1 MLILAVFQ
9 FFLLTLVCAQNG
21 PIFDGKRSNPTQ
33 KDLPFL
39 KKASEQTR
47 KDVFQVLGDSQLP
60 IEEKEDIIADIV
72 AKDTEQVKK
81 DFETFRKEVR
91 QRREKKEKALL
102 KSRSRMSEQAANADQ
117 YIEGIVKNDE
127 LNPMQKQ
134 RMIGDLLGGLSD
146 RVRNEL
152 YKARAGLKK
161 LVRRA
166 LKGFRRNKGP
176 NNNEDIGVEVKP
188 ISFSEDGGMIQL

>member
-1 MLILAVFQ
+1 MLLLLVFQ
-9 FFLLTLVCAQNG
+9 FFLFTFVCAQNR

-81 DFETFRKEVR
+81 DFEKFRREVR

-134 RMIGDLLGGLSD
+134 QACSSSTERFPSQKRAKTTTRTLGL
-146 RVRNEL
+146 R
-152 YKARAGLKK
+152 
-161 LVRRA
+161 
-166 LKGFRRNKGP
+166 
-176 NNNEDIGVEVKP
+176 
-188 ISFSEDGGMIQL
+188 

>member
-1 MLILAVFQ
+1 MLFLAIFQ
-9 FFLLTLVCAQNG
+9 FFLLTIVCAQNG

-72 AKDTEQVKK
+72 AKDTDQV
-81 DFETFRKEVR
+81 
-91 QRREKKEKALL
+91 

-166 LKGFRRNKGP
+166 LKGFRRNKGQ
-176 NNNEDIGVEVKP
+176 NNSEDIGVEVKP
-188 ISFSEDGGMIQL
+188 ISFSEDGGMLQL